1 MAKIWHDSDKEQPKS
16 ERTVVIWN
24 PSIMGGEVL
33 SRCVKVYPNR
43 LWAYMSDLLAID
55 PSVTKIGDQE
65 NLLDNGQEGAAKV
78 KAALDS
84 LKVREYL
91 QVTEIKLEKVGFVFD
106 PNNPPPD
113 TIVTES
119 NEPLAI

>member
-1 MAKIWHDSDKEQPKS
+1 MYTP
-16 ERTVVIWN
+16 
-24 PSIMGGEVL
+24 
-33 SRCVKVYPNR
+33 
-43 LWAYMSDLLAID
+43 
-55 PSVTKIGDQE
+55 
-65 NLLDNGQEGAAKV
+65 
-78 KAALDS
+78 DS
-84 LKVREYL
+84 LKIREYL